1 MYVGWVRSVGVC
13 GCPGKVGKRDNCVS
27 CYDMMIIVLWIFLNP
42 VLLFVIISLTA
53 CNVALMSFLH
63 AVLKLLGL

>member
-1 MYVGWVRSVGVC
+1 MLWYD
-13 GCPGKVGKRDNCVS
+13 DNCIM
-27 CYDMMIIVLWIFLNP
+27 DFFNP